1 MITQKIF
8 DLILTRVD
16 FNNDELEALVEAQ
29 TIKSAAAI
37 EAALKM
43 ESIIQT
49 EFADDPEVQTK
60 TTEIAEGIVDLASE
74 LGSAFPQL
82 STEQADR
89 FKELFATIFESQS
102 DAVETA
108 GQNLFNAG
116 VDSLQSIQALVN
128 YVNGLDPQ

>member
-8 DLILTRVD
+8 DLILSRVD
-16 FNNDELEALVEAQ
+16 FNNDELELLVEAQ

-116 VDSLQSIQALVN
+116 VNSLQSIQALVN
-128 YVNGLDPQ
+128 YVNALDPQ

>member
-29 TIKSAAAI
+29 TIKSAIAI

>member
-29 TIKSAAAI
+29 TIKSATAI

>member
-1 MITQKIF
+1 MITQKFF
-8 DLILTRVD
+8 DLILNRVD

-29 TIKSAAAI
+29 TIKSATAI

-82 STEQADR
+82 SPEQADR

-116 VDSLQSIQALVN
+116 VDSLQSIQTLVN
-128 YVNGLDPQ
+128 YVNALDPQ

>member
-8 DLILTRVD
+8 DLILNRVD

-43 ESIIQT
+43 ESIIQS

-89 FKELFATIFESQS
+89 FKELFAVVFESQS

-108 GQNLFNAG
+108 GQNLFNAA

>member
-29 TIKSAAAI
+29 TIKSATAI

-89 FKELFATIFESQS
+89 FKDLFATIFESQS